1 MTDYLLIIIGRVF
14 VNSILMDNILDLCPF
29 MGVSK
34 KLKAAMSMGIA
45 TTFVLTLASGTRYLL
60 IHQYLLEKAIR

>member
-1 MTDYLLIIIGRVF
+1 MTDYLLIIIGTVF
-14 VNSILMDNILDLCPF
+14 VNSILMDNILDLRPF
-29 MGVSK
+29 MGGSK

-45 TTFVLTLASGTRYLL
+45 TTFVLTLASGTRYL